1 MLRYHARLLTRCS
14 IMPGSFRL
22 ILSSFFFFL
31 FVGPLMPVIE
41 FTLATLFTKG
51 RIEIMP
57 SFFLAALLFG
67 ALIAGAL
74 GLAHGVLV
82 ALAVKLEPVRRRLH
96 TTPRRVLMGAAVS
109 LLCGLA
115 MTGATL
121 YIARHSFGDLLGGMD
136 PGNPDPWKIIR
147 AYMVVELFIVPA
159 LVCGILFQLLPWS
172 RTAMQR
178 AITAR

>member
-1 MLRYHARLLTRCS
+1 
-14 IMPGSFRL
+14 MPSSFRL
-22 ILSSFFFFL
+22 VATSVLFFL
-31 FVGPLMPVIE
+31 LLGPVMPVIE

-57 SFFLAALLFG
+57 SFYLAALLFG

-82 ALAVKLEPVRRRLH
+82 VLAVKLEPLRRRLQ
-96 TTPRRVLMGAAVS
+96 TTPRRVLLGACAA

-115 MTGATL
+115 MTAVTL

-136 PGNPDPWKIIR
+136 PNNPDPWKIIR
-147 AYMVVELFIVPA
+147 AYMVIELFILPA

-172 RTAMQR
+172 RKLMQR
-178 AITAR
+178 AVASGS

>member
-1 MLRYHARLLTRCS
+1 
-14 IMPGSFRL
+14 MPSSFRL
-22 ILSSFFFFL
+22 VATSVLFFL
-31 FVGPLMPVIE
+31 VFGPIMPVIE

-57 SFFLAALLFG
+57 SFYLAALLFG
-67 ALIAGAL
+67 ALIAGTL

-82 ALAVKLEPVRRRLH
+82 ALAVKFEPLRRRLQS
-96 TTPRRVLMGAAVS
+96 TPRRVLLGAGAA

-115 MTGATL
+115 MTAVTL

-136 PGNPDPWKIIR
+136 PNNPDPWKIIR
-147 AYMVVELFIVPA
+147 AYMVIELFILPA

-172 RTAMQR
+172 RKLMQR
-178 AITAR
+178 AVAAA

>member
-1 MLRYHARLLTRCS
+1 
-14 IMPGSFRL
+14 MPSSFRL
-22 ILSSFFFFL
+22 VATSVLFFL
-31 FVGPLMPVIE
+31 LLGPVMPVIE

-57 SFFLAALLFG
+57 SFYLAALLFG

-82 ALAVKLEPVRRRLH
+82 ALAVKLEPLRRRLQ
-96 TTPRRVLMGAAVS
+96 TTPRRVLLGAAAA

-115 MTGATL
+115 MTALTL
-121 YIARHSFGDLLGGMD
+121 YIARHSYGDLLGGMD
-136 PGNPDPWKIIR
+136 PTNPDPWKIIR
-147 AYMVVELFIVPA
+147 AYMVIELFIVPA

-172 RTAMQR
+172 RRLMQR
-178 AITAR
+178 AVEQA

>member
-1 MLRYHARLLTRCS
+1 
-14 IMPGSFRL
+14 MPSSFRL
-22 ILSSFFFFL
+22 VATSVLFFL
-31 FVGPLMPVIE
+31 LLGPVMPVIE

-57 SFFLAALLFG
+57 SFYLAALLFG

-82 ALAVKLEPVRRRLH
+82 ALAVRLEPLRRRLQ
-96 TTPRRVLMGAAVS
+96 TTPRRVLLGACAA

-115 MTGATL
+115 MTAVTL

-136 PGNPDPWKIIR
+136 PNNPDPWKIIR
-147 AYMVVELFIVPA
+147 AYMVIELFILPA

-172 RTAMQR
+172 RKLMQR
-178 AITAR
+178 AVASGS

>member
-1 MLRYHARLLTRCS
+1 
-14 IMPGSFRL
+14 MPSSFRL
-22 ILSSFFFFL
+22 VATSVLFFL
-31 FVGPLMPVIE
+31 LLGPVMPVIE

-57 SFFLAALLFG
+57 SFYLAALLFG

-82 ALAVKLEPVRRRLH
+82 ALAVKLEPLRRRLQ
-96 TTPRRVLMGAAVS
+96 TTPRRVLLGAVAA

-115 MTGATL
+115 MTAATL
-121 YIARHSFGDLLGGMD
+121 YIARHSYGDLLGGMD
-136 PGNPDPWKIIR
+136 PTNPDPWKIIR
-147 AYMVVELFIVPA
+147 AYMVIELFIVPA

-172 RTAMQR
+172 RRLMQR
-178 AITAR
+178 AVERA

>member
-1 MLRYHARLLTRCS
+1 
-14 IMPGSFRL
+14 MPSSFRL
-22 ILSSFFFFL
+22 VATSVLFFL
-31 FVGPLMPVIE
+31 LLGPVMPVIE

-57 SFFLAALLFG
+57 SFYLAALLFG

-82 ALAVKLEPVRRRLH
+82 ALAVKLEPLRRRLQ
-96 TTPRRVLMGAAVS
+96 TTPRRVLLGAAAA

-115 MTGATL
+115 MTALTL
-121 YIARHSFGDLLGGMD
+121 YIARHSYGDLLGGMD
-136 PGNPDPWKIIR
+136 PTNPDPWKIIR
-147 AYMVVELFIVPA
+147 AYMVIELFIVPA

-172 RTAMQR
+172 RKLMQR
-178 AITAR
+178 AVERA

>member
-1 MLRYHARLLTRCS
+1 MHS
-14 IMPGSFRL
+14 SFRL
-22 ILSSFFFFL
+22 VASSVLFFL
-31 FVGPLMPVIE
+31 LLGPVLPVLE

-57 SFFLAALLFG
+57 SFYLAALLFG

-74 GLAHGVLV
+74 GLAHGLLV
-82 ALAVKLEPVRRRLH
+82 ALAVKLDPLRRRLH
-96 TTPRRVLMGAAVS
+96 STPRRVLLGAGAA

-115 MTGATL
+115 MTAVTL

-136 PGNPDPWKIIR
+136 PNNPDPWKIIR
-147 AYMVVELFIVPA
+147 AYMVIELFIVPA

-172 RTAMQR
+172 RKLMQR
-178 AITAR
+178 AVASG

>member
-1 MLRYHARLLTRCS
+1 
-14 IMPGSFRL
+14 MPSSFRL
-22 ILSSFFFFL
+22 ILSSFLFFL
-31 FVGPLMPVIE
+31 LIGPTMPVIE

-74 GLAHGVLV
+74 GVAHGVLV
-82 ALAVKLEPVRRRLH
+82 ALAVKFEPIRRRLN
-96 TTPRRVLMGAAVS
+96 TTPRRVLLGAGAS

-115 MTGATL
+115 MTAVTL

-136 PGNPDPWKIIR
+136 PNNPDMWKIIR
-147 AYMVVELFIVPA
+147 AYMVFELFIVPA
-159 LVCGILFQLLPWS
+159 LICGILFQLLPWS
-172 RTAMQR
+172 RKAMQR
-178 AITAR
+178 AIAIQ

>member
-1 MLRYHARLLTRCS
+1 MPSSLRLVATSVL
-14 IMPGSFRL
+14 
-22 ILSSFFFFL
+22 FFL
-31 FVGPLMPVIE
+31 LFGPIMPVIE

-57 SFFLAALLFG
+57 SFYLAALLFG

-82 ALAVKLEPVRRRLH
+82 ALAVKLEPLRRRLQS
-96 TTPRRVLMGAAVS
+96 TPRRVLLGAGAA

-115 MTGATL
+115 MTAVTL

-136 PGNPDPWKIIR
+136 PDNPDPWKIIR
-147 AYMVVELFIVPA
+147 AYMVIELFIVPA

-172 RTAMQR
+172 RKLMQR
-178 AITAR
+178 AVASS

>member
-1 MLRYHARLLTRCS
+1 
-14 IMPGSFRL
+14 MPSSFRL
-22 ILSSFFFFL
+22 VATSVLFFL
-31 FVGPLMPVIE
+31 LLGPVMPVIE

-57 SFFLAALLFG
+57 SFYLAALLFG

-82 ALAVKLEPVRRRLH
+82 ALAVKLEPLRRRLQ
-96 TTPRRVLMGAAVS
+96 TTPRRVLLGAGAA

-115 MTGATL
+115 MTALTL
-121 YIARHSFGDLLGGMD
+121 YIARHSYGDLLGGMD
-136 PGNPDPWKIIR
+136 PNDPDPWKIIR
-147 AYMVVELFIVPA
+147 AYMVIELFIVPA

-172 RTAMQR
+172 RKLMQR
-178 AITAR
+178 AVERA